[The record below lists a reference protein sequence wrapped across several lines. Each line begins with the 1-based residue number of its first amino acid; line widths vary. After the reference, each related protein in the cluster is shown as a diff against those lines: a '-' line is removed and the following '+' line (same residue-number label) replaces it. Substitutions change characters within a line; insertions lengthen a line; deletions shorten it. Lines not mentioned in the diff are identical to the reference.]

1 LYILL
6 HFLRPISAFLRK
18 MIGRAVTARP
28 EGRRKIC
35 AYAQGEHMSGAAAGH
50 AATDEMS
57 WDMRCTTGGA
67 EETMTFPPHPLRC
80 AQRLLLKEKALHAR
94 PRPQGE
100 GLSVI
105 ILVTD
110 LQGGASM
117 PARKNSKKR
126 QVILEALAATTA
138 HPTAQELY
146 QQLKP
151 DYPDLSLGT
160 VYRNLSLFAEEGD
173 AISDGVFR
181 GQERFDARTNP
192 HAHLHCVQCG
202 RVIDVPLPGEPEAQ
216 LCALAQGVTDAQ
228 VLGCSITFT
237 GLCKT
242 CQQADKGSA
251 SE

>member
-1 LYILL
+1 MLL
-6 HFLRPISAFLRK
+6 
-18 MIGRAVTARP
+18 
-28 EGRRKIC
+28 IC
-35 AYAQGEHMSGAAAGH
+35 KEV
-50 AATDEMS
+50 
-57 WDMRCTTGGA
+57 
-67 EETMTFPPHPLRC
+67 LRC
-80 AQRLLLKEKALHAR
+80 PHAK
-94 PRPQGE
+94 
-100 GLSVI
+100 
-105 ILVTD
+105 T
-110 LQGGASM
+110 
-117 PARKNSKKR
+117 
-126 QVILEALAATTA
+126 ATTA

-173 AISDGVFR
+173 AMSVGVFR
-181 GQERFDARTNP
+181 GQERFDARTEP

-202 RVIDVPLPGEPEAQ
+202 RVIDVPLP
-216 LCALAQGVTDAQ
+216 ALAQSATDAK

>member
-1 LYILL
+1 
-6 HFLRPISAFLRK
+6 
-18 MIGRAVTARP
+18 
-28 EGRRKIC
+28 
-35 AYAQGEHMSGAAAGH
+35 
-50 AATDEMS
+50 
-57 WDMRCTTGGA
+57 
-67 EETMTFPPHPLRC
+67 
-80 AQRLLLKEKALHAR
+80 
-94 PRPQGE
+94 
-100 GLSVI
+100 
-105 ILVTD
+105 
-110 LQGGASM
+110 M

-126 QVILEALAATTA
+126 QVILE
-138 HPTAQELY
+138 
-146 QQLKP
+146 
-151 DYPDLSLGT
+151 G
-160 VYRNLSLFAEEGD
+160 LFAEEGD
-173 AISDGVFR
+173 AMSVGVFR

>member
-1 LYILL
+1 
-6 HFLRPISAFLRK
+6 
-18 MIGRAVTARP
+18 
-28 EGRRKIC
+28 
-35 AYAQGEHMSGAAAGH
+35 
-50 AATDEMS
+50 
-57 WDMRCTTGGA
+57 
-67 EETMTFPPHPLRC
+67 
-80 AQRLLLKEKALHAR
+80 
-94 PRPQGE
+94 
-100 GLSVI
+100 
-105 ILVTD
+105 
-110 LQGGASM
+110 M

-151 DYPDLSLGT
+151 DYPDLSL
-160 VYRNLSLFAEEGD
+160 FAEEGD
-173 AISDGVFR
+173 AMSVGVFR

-202 RVIDVPLPGEPEAQ
+202 RVIDVPLPGAPEPQ
-216 LCALAQGVTDAQ
+216 LCALPQSVTDAQ

>member
-1 LYILL
+1 
-6 HFLRPISAFLRK
+6 
-18 MIGRAVTARP
+18 
-28 EGRRKIC
+28 
-35 AYAQGEHMSGAAAGH
+35 
-50 AATDEMS
+50 
-57 WDMRCTTGGA
+57 
-67 EETMTFPPHPLRC
+67 
-80 AQRLLLKEKALHAR
+80 
-94 PRPQGE
+94 
-100 GLSVI
+100 
-105 ILVTD
+105 
-110 LQGGASM
+110 M
-117 PARKNSKKR
+117 PTRKNSKKR

-151 DYPDLSLGT
+151 DYSDLSLGT

-173 AISDGVFR
+173 AMSVGVFR
-181 GQERFDARTNP
+181 GQERFDARTEP

-216 LCALAQGVTDAQ
+216 LCALAQSVTDAK

>member
-1 LYILL
+1 MAAAVFPPLPLRVCAGFLL
-6 HFLRPISAFLRK
+6 PSGRAVPARPAFLR
-18 MIGRAVTARP
+18 ISRTALRTN
-28 EGRRKIC
+28 C
-35 AYAQGEHMSGAAAGH
+35 AQTPKH
-50 AATDEMS
+50 
-57 WDMRCTTGGA
+57 GA
-67 EETMTFPPHPLRC
+67 ENTAICTILRIIRKKC
-80 AQRLLLKEKALHAR
+80 FTNADSRAIFI
-94 PRPQGE
+94 
-100 GLSVI
+100 SVI
-105 ILVTD
+105 IPVTNIE
-110 LQGGASM
+110 GGASM
-117 PARKNSKKR
+117 PIRKNSKKR

-173 AISDGVFR
+173 AMSVGVFR

>member
-1 LYILL
+1 
-6 HFLRPISAFLRK
+6 
-18 MIGRAVTARP
+18 
-28 EGRRKIC
+28 
-35 AYAQGEHMSGAAAGH
+35 
-50 AATDEMS
+50 
-57 WDMRCTTGGA
+57 
-67 EETMTFPPHPLRC
+67 
-80 AQRLLLKEKALHAR
+80 
-94 PRPQGE
+94 
-100 GLSVI
+100 
-105 ILVTD
+105 
-110 LQGGASM
+110 M

-160 VYRNLSLFAEEGD
+160 VYRNLSL
-173 AISDGVFR
+173 
-181 GQERFDARTNP
+181 DARTNP

>member
-1 LYILL
+1 
-6 HFLRPISAFLRK
+6 
-18 MIGRAVTARP
+18 
-28 EGRRKIC
+28 
-35 AYAQGEHMSGAAAGH
+35 
-50 AATDEMS
+50 
-57 WDMRCTTGGA
+57 
-67 EETMTFPPHPLRC
+67 
-80 AQRLLLKEKALHAR
+80 
-94 PRPQGE
+94 
-100 GLSVI
+100 
-105 ILVTD
+105 
-110 LQGGASM
+110 M

-160 VYRNLSLFAEEGD
+160 VYRNLSLFAKEGD
-173 AISDGVFR
+173 AMSVGVFR

-192 HAHLHCVQCG
+192 
-202 RVIDVPLPGEPEAQ
+202 
-216 LCALAQGVTDAQ
+216 LAQGVTDAQ